1 MARTSKFHFM
11 LLTNDDF
18 PPHNVYDFAVS
29 LLAAVLL
36 PAGVLL
42 IFVLVTVIVCVAC
55 KRSKRKKEEEEK
67 NMEVEENP
75 VYQIYELEE
84 NYERKY
90 STNEVVDHN
99 PDYA

>member
-1 MARTSKFHFM
+1 M
-11 LLTNDDF
+11 
-18 PPHNVYDFAVS
+18 
-29 LLAAVLL
+29 LAAILL

-42 IFVLVTVIVCVAC
+42 IIVLVTVVVCVAC
-55 KRSKRKKEEEEK
+55 KRFRKEEEEEEEK

>member
-1 MARTSKFHFM
+1 M
-11 LLTNDDF
+11 
-18 PPHNVYDFAVS
+18 
-29 LLAAVLL
+29 LAAVLL

-42 IFVLVTVIVCVAC
+42 IIVLVTVVVCVAC
-55 KRSKRKKEEEEK
+55 KRSKKKKEEEEEEK

>member
-1 MARTSKFHFM
+1 MARTSKIHFL

-18 PPHNVYDFAVS
+18 PPHDLYDFAVP

-42 IFVLVTVIVCVAC
+42 IFVLVTVVVCVAC
-55 KRSKRKKEEEEK
+55 KRSKKKEEEEDI
-67 NMEVEENP
+67 EVEENP

-84 NYERKY
+84 NYERRY
-90 STNEVVDHN
+90 SINEAVDHN